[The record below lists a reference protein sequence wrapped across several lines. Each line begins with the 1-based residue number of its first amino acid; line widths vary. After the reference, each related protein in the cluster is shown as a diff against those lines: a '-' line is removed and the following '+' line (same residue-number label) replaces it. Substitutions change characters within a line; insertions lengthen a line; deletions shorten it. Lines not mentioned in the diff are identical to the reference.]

1 MSGPPP
7 FDAATLA
14 ELERLKARD
23 GAVVDIRPP
32 TTRAGEAAAELARD
46 LVAAPPSGVS
56 PQRVAEIDAAA
67 RAEIQAKL
75 NQAEK
80 TDGQQ
85 SVPQTHR
92 RAEDK
97 PAGGGEGPQAAAPES
112 DPGEAEA
119 EKPKGKFAPVKALG
133 FGQNPNR
140 PVAKDQS
147 VARFASVHTDPADVV
162 ALAEDHPAVIKGR
175 SLFSHKAGVFE
186 SARFLVSGKN
196 NPKLGAE
203 FRKGPWDGFPLYHV
217 TLEERAT
224 CPRSCLQW
232 RSCYGNAMHL
242 ARRHDHTDP
251 DFLPALK
258 AEVVTVARQ
267 HPKGFVVRLHT
278 LGDFYSVE
286 YVQVWADL
294 LDALPNLRVF
304 GYTARREDA
313 DDEESR
319 RIAKAIRWLT
329 EQAWDLFA
337 IRFSGHDGP
346 QGTIVVME
354 PDEREHVI
362 MCPAQTY
369 ATHACVTCG
378 LCSSPEARDKTI
390 GFLLHGMKRSRK
402 PRDQDARTP
411 GGNTGAAPAP
421 GALREAPGAPLR
433 RQHSIDAAS
442 PLRLR
447 DLGWKA
453 RVEAG
458 ETLTAIAKADG
469 VDVSTV
475 SKAMQRV
482 GAAVQRGM
490 RARPPDP
497 DRVAEWK
504 RLYVEEGLGLHAI
517 SARTGS
523 AVGSIRNA
531 LAGEG
536 VEIRP
541 RGSWR
546 AKALRQKRI
555 DRAQT
560 IERNKASPPAPPQA
574 TAEDGARAP
583 EPSARAAHPF
593 FASAR
598 PAHARSKLD
607 FEPGEQER
615 LIEQHLKEKGVTE
628 CPPGHAWNAET
639 AKPAVGSGGPVGGKV
654 RR

>member
-32 TTRAGEAAAELARD
+32 TTRAGEAAAELARE
-46 LVAAPPSGVS
+46 LAEAPPAGVS
-56 PQRVAEIDAAA
+56 PQRGVAEIDAAA

-337 IRFSGHDGP
+337 IRFSGHDGR
-346 QGTIVVME
+346 QGTIVVTE
-354 PDEREHVI
+354 PDEREHVV

-378 LCSSPEARDKTI
+378 LCSSPEAKHKTI
-390 GFLLHGMKRSRK
+390 GFLLHGMTKARRPRGSDENARSGSPSSER
-402 PRDQDARTP
+402 
-411 GGNTGAAPAP
+411 APAP
-421 GALREAPGAPLR
+421 GALREASDAPRTLSAVNR
-433 RQHSIDAAS
+433 TKQ
-442 PLRLR
+442 R
-447 DLGWKA
+447 DLAWKA
-453 RVEAG
+453 RVQAG

-469 VDVSTV
+469 VDISTV
-475 SKAMQRV
+475 SKAMQRIGV
-482 GAAVQRGM
+482 TVRRGTST
-490 RARPPDP
+490 RATDP
-497 DRVAEWK
+497 EKVALWRK
-504 RLYVEEGLGLHAI
+504 LYEQGSGLHAT
-517 SARTGS
+517 SAATGS
-523 AVGSIRNA
+523 AVSTIRRA
-531 LAGEG
+531 LAEAG

-541 RGSWR
+541 RGAWR
-546 AKALRQKRI
+546 AKALRAKRI
-555 DRAQT
+555 ERAKA
-560 IERNKASPPAPPQA
+560 IEQNKAPPPVPPQDQ
-574 TAEDGARAP
+574 AESGARVVEPGARAADQNTFEGLP
-583 EPSARAAHPF
+583 
-593 FASAR
+593 AR
-598 PAHARSKLD
+598 PAHARSRLD

-615 LIEQHLKEKGVTE
+615 LVAEHLAQKGVTR
-628 CPPGHAWNAET
+628 CPPGEAFGAEHV
-639 AKPAVGSGGPVGGKV
+639 KPQAGAPSLSGKP